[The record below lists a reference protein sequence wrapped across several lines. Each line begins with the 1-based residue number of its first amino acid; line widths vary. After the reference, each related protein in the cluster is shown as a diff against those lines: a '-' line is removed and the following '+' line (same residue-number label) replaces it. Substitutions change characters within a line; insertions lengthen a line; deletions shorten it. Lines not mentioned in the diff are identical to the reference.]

1 MVGQT
6 QTMIDILS
14 KYENS
19 TLNKTDNE
27 INLAKIK
34 LFEKKKMAYRFVLNE
49 VHSLDKK
56 VIKKGKKIITNNK
69 YILFNSWYTKIR
81 KSYWPSSH
89 DMWNNMKDHVQCK
102 SFIDIF
108 DYMEKLGKS
117 IKVQRRDSQS
127 NLEISEDEKTELRKK
142 KHDMD
147 LEEIKESNNQ
157 RIKMYNEFYRV
168 LSIAFETDNSPT
180 SSIIY
185 DNVFTKAF
193 IENGMR
199 AFKSVV
205 LKIKNDTNSVTIT
218 VPAAAAAAVPVEEKP
233 ATRKRKQSVPSKK
246 ASKQKRVEEYTMVND
261 HVEDSQLSD

>member
-1 MVGQT
+1 MVGQA

-19 TLNKTDNE
+19 VLNKTDND

-56 VIKKGKKIITNNK
+56 IVKKNKKIITNNK

-81 KSYWPSSH
+81 KSHWPSSH

-117 IKVQRRDSQS
+117 IKVQRRDSQ
-127 NLEISEDEKTELRKK
+127 LTTEISEDEKAEVRKK
-142 KHDMD
+142 KQDMD
-147 LEEIKESNNQ
+147 LEEIKESNSQ

-185 DNVFTKAF
+185 DNRLTKASV
-193 IENGMR
+193 ENGMR
-199 AFKSVV
+199 TFKSIV
-205 LKIKNDTNSVTIT
+205 LKLKNETNSA
-218 VPAAAAAAVPVEEKP
+218 VPVVAAAAVSVEEKP
-233 ATRKRKQSVPSKK
+233 ATRKRKQSLPSKK
-246 ASKQKRVEEYTMVND
+246 ATKQKRVEEPTMVND
-261 HVEDSQLSD
+261 HLEDSQLSD

>member
-19 TLNKTDNE
+19 ILNKTDND

-56 VIKKGKKIITNNK
+56 IVKKNKKIITNNK

-81 KSYWPSSH
+81 KSHWPSSH

-117 IKVQRRDSQS
+117 IKVQRRDSQLNS
-127 NLEISEDEKTELRKK
+127 EVSEDEKTEIRKK
-142 KHDMD
+142 KQDMD
-147 LEEIKESNNQ
+147 LEEIKESNSQ

-185 DNVFTKAF
+185 DNKLTKAF
-193 IENGMR
+193 VENGMR
-199 AFKSVV
+199 TFKSIALK
-205 LKIKNDTNSVTIT
+205 LKIDTNSVAAPT
-218 VPAAAAAAVPVEEKP
+218 VAAVSVEEKP

-246 ASKQKRVEEYTMVND
+246 ASKQKRVEEPTMVND
-261 HVEDSQLSD
+261 HLEDSQLSD